1 MTDIEYVTAC
11 YACAQGLVS
20 ECLDPQEQPDGTI
33 IPCIIRFA
41 SAERSRDAGGGALS
55 PKDVTDAKSTGR
67 KRAIL
72 VAPILEG
79 MLCEWAGLR
88 QAGGGVIPIVGC
100 AGNQL
105 SAEKSG
111 NADLGYLPG
120 HLHHGPDKNTLNNA
134 PGTNLHRL
142 CAVCHN
148 RWHAANNE
156 FYSGER
162 PEAQLDA
169 QAVTLTIELFLQAQ
183 TRENRQLFLRRYYYG
198 DSVRRL
204 SGLFGLTENTVKSRL
219 FRLRA
224 GLRDALLKEGIAV

>member
-20 ECLDPQEQPDGTI
+20 ECLDPQGQPDGTI

-162 PEAQLDA
+162 PEAHEQYLPELPYYLHDA
-169 QAVTLTIELFLQAQ
+169 NTEATGDEQEAAELWWDTSKPKRGA
-183 TRENRQLFLRRYYYG
+183 YPV
-198 DSVRRL
+198 SP
-204 SGLFGLTENTVKSRL
+204 K
-219 FRLRA
+219 
-224 GLRDALLKEGIAV
+224 GLRKIAP